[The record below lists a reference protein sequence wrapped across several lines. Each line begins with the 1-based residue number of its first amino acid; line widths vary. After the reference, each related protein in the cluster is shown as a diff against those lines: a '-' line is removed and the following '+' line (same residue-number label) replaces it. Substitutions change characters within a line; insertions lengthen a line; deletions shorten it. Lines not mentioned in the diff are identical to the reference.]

1 MRASYQRAGVA
12 DGDLSYR
19 LGSEAEMPS
28 VRHRFGMRGCTNS
41 RISIGITL
49 LLAMFAGALIARGK
63 QEIRPDAA
71 NAPQALGT
79 AAEEQQDH
87 SPSFQSRNA
96 RYQLCAG
103 DNFDIA
109 FPFTPEFNQNVTIQ
123 PDGYVALTG
132 VGNVQVAGKT
142 VPEAAELLKASYAKI
157 LHDPVVN
164 ILLKDFQKP
173 YFIASGELSKP
184 GKYELRSD
192 TTLTEA
198 VAIAGGFTENS
209 KHSEVLLF
217 RRVANNWVEI
227 RKVDV
232 KKMFKEANL
241 SEDLHLQPGDMVFV
255 PQNRYS
261 KLKRYIPSPGLGVNM
276 NPY

>member
-1 MRASYQRAGVA
+1 MRVIGFRCK
-12 DGDLSYR
+12 
-19 LGSEAEMPS
+19 
-28 VRHRFGMRGCTNS
+28 VRGLTN
-41 RISIGITL
+41 RWISIGVTI
-49 LLAMFAGALIARGK
+49 LLAMFLCVHVVRGK
-63 QEIRPDAA
+63 QEMRAEAVP
-71 NAPQALGT
+71 NTPQTPAALGD
-79 AAEEQQDH
+79 EQKH
-87 SPSFQSRNA
+87 GSPAFQQRNA
-96 RYQLCAG
+96 RYQLCPG
-103 DNFDIA
+103 DIFDVA

-123 PDGYVALTG
+123 PDGYVALNG
-132 VGNVQVAGKT
+132 VGNLQVAGKT
-142 VPEAAELLKASYAKI
+142 VPEATELLRASYSKI

-173 YFIASGELSKP
+173 YFIASGELSHP

-217 RRVANNWVEI
+217 RRISNNWVEI
-227 RKVDV
+227 KKVDV

-241 SEDLHLQPGDMVFV
+241 SEDLHLEPGDMVFV

>member
-1 MRASYQRAGVA
+1 MRYMKRSTSSG
-12 DGDLSYR
+12 
-19 LGSEAEMPS
+19 
-28 VRHRFGMRGCTNS
+28 
-41 RISIGITL
+41 ISIGITI
-49 LLAMFAGALIARGK
+49 LLAMFTCVFARGQ
-63 QEIRPDAA
+63 QETHPDAA
-71 NAPQALGT
+71 PNGAQAMAT
-79 AAEEQQDH
+79 TAEEQNGH
-87 SPSFQSRNA
+87 SPGFQQRDV
-96 RYQLCAG
+96 RYQLCPG

-132 VGNVQVAGKT
+132 VGNLQVAGKT
-142 VPEAAELLKASYAKI
+142 IPEASDLLRESYAKI

-173 YFIASGELSKP
+173 YFIASGELSHP

-209 KHSEVLLF
+209 KHSEVFLF
-217 RRVANNWVEI
+217 RRVSNNWVEI
-227 RKVDV
+227 KKVDV
-232 KKMFKEANL
+232 KKMFKDANL
-241 SEDLHLQPGDMVFV
+241 SEDLHLQPGDMLFV

-276 NPY
+276 APY